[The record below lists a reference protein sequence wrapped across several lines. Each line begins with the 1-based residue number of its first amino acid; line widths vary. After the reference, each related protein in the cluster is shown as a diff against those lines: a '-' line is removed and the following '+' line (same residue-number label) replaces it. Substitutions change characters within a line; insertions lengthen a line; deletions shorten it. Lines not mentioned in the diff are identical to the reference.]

1 MVIFRKVSK
10 YTINFILF
18 PSPETE
24 KKQQKS
30 QMGIKN
36 LIHLGQKSEKYKY
49 PLSVQGIDRGA

>member
-18 PSPETE
+18 PSPET
-24 KKQQKS
+24 KKTTKS
-30 QMGIKN
+30 QMDIKN